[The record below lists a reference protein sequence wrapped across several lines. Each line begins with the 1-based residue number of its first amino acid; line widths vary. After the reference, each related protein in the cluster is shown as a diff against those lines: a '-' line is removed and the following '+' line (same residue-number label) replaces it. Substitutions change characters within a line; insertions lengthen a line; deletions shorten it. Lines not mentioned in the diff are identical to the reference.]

1 MVSKAAGLLYKCTDI
16 YVQADERGIIWKDP
30 ALAIA
35 WPVTSPMLSEKD
47 RAYRTLKEMTD
58 DLPSYRVR

>member
-1 MVSKAAGLLYKCTDI
+1 MVGEAARFLYKCTDI
-16 YVQADERGIIWKDP
+16 YVQAAGRGIIWKDP
-30 ALAIA
+30 TLVIT
-35 WPVTSPMLSEKD
+35 WPVTAPTLSAKD